1 MVVERGRFRVIVIV
15 YLFIYLLLEK
25 LYIWEKYSMLIEDIG
40 YGRFVE
46 I

>member
-1 MVVERGRFRVIVIV
+1 MVVERGSGNRNC
-15 YLFIYLLLEK
+15 LFIYLLLEK